1 MTGSSAQVT
10 GGVDLDAVST
20 AVRACPA
27 VEDLDGGATG
37 SVVTYLPGRQIL
49 GLRVEHDCLT
59 VQVRGRWGVSVAE
72 LARQVT
78 SAVAGYASGRR
89 VDIVVSDIS
98 TPHDEAAADLP
109 STETDGDG
117 RWTTRNASSDARSSA
132 PITPMSAETPPI
144 S

>member
-10 GGVDLDAVST
+10 DGVDLDAVSA
-20 AVRACPA
+20 AVRSCPA

-49 GLRVEHDCLT
+49 GLRVDRRRLT
-59 VQVRGRWGVSVAE
+59 IQVRGRWGVPVAE

-78 SAVAGYASGRR
+78 SAVAGLARGRR
-89 VDIVVSDIS
+89 IDIVVSDIS
-98 TPHDEAAADLP
+98 TPNDEATADLP
-109 STETDGDG
+109 STMTDGG
-117 RWTTRNASSDARSSA
+117 GGWTATSAGNDARSSA
-132 PITPMSAETPPI
+132 RTTPTPAGTPPT